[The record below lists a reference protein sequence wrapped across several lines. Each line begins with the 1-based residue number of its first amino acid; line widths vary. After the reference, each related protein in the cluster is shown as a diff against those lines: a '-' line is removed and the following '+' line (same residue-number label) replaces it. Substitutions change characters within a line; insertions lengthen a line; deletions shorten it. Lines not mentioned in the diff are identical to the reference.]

1 MVSLISFTI
10 KDLVGAIT
18 ALFLFPF
25 VLLFPGYVI
34 GWWADLFNFRKRQF
48 LVKYVIALPLSLA
61 VQPIVIYLLYY
72 FYSFDLVKIEIFL
85 FFVLYFFIIFSDIK
99 RVALGRA
106 VIQLGRYQ
114 KAAIM
119 LAVIWGG
126 VSLVSLVDIQWGEN
140 LYYSV
145 VSLDFATRVSMVDA
159 ITRTGVPPVN
169 PGYFPGQPEYVTSL
183 YYFWYIL
190 CSVID
195 QIGMDLVDART
206 SLIAGDVWCGLS
218 IMAII
223 ALYLRI
229 RNRRNS
235 VAPWKSA
242 VTGICFLSISGIDII
257 PAVINMFMTRFL
269 FGGIL
274 PMGDI
279 EHWNEQITAWVGS
292 LLWVPHHV
300 AALIVCLLSFLL
312 FQYFFHKSSS
322 PKIMVFILTSCCLA
336 SSAGLSTWVSITFLI
351 FWCVWGMILFIQKN
365 YKHMIFMIS
374 SGLFSLFLASPL
386 LLGMLS
392 GGTGA
397 DGLPIVLDVRKFR
410 PLLLLFESYPDVF
423 ESLVHLV
430 FLPVNYSLELGFF
443 LVAGVMWVR
452 QYLRGELKGAEFAK
466 AETVMLAVVF
476 FVGSF
481 LRSAIYTNDLGWRSW
496 LLGQFVLLIWA
507 VDVVDIKN
515 LLSKNNK
522 FLPSSYSMFT
532 RKILRVVLILGFS
545 TSILNIILLRIWTP
559 LIDAG
564 IVGFPNGISDDRKLG
579 ERTYAARLTY
589 EFIGSELPLEVV
601 IQQRPSLSID
611 RPSGLYGL
619 RQFAIS
625 SNTAY
630 NVSMF
635 TLSSSVEKITKIF
648 DLAND
653 VDWGTIDL
661 FCKKNFIDI
670 LIVNKQDR
678 LWNSLPLLYEHR
690 RPLYKNQYYSVI
702 LCGDFVNGI

>member
-1 MVSLISFTI
+1 
-10 KDLVGAIT
+10 
-18 ALFLFPF
+18 
-25 VLLFPGYVI
+25 
-34 GWWADLFNFRKRQF
+34 
-48 LVKYVIALPLSLA
+48 
-61 VQPIVIYLLYY
+61 
-72 FYSFDLVKIEIFL
+72 
-85 FFVLYFFIIFSDIK
+85 
-99 RVALGRA
+99 
-106 VIQLGRYQ
+106 
-114 KAAIM
+114 
-119 LAVIWGG
+119 
-126 VSLVSLVDIQWGEN
+126 
-140 LYYSV
+140 
-145 VSLDFATRVSMVDA
+145 
-159 ITRTGVPPVN
+159 
-169 PGYFPGQPEYVTSL
+169 
-183 YYFWYIL
+183 
-190 CSVID
+190 
-195 QIGMDLVDART
+195 
-206 SLIAGDVWCGLS
+206 
-218 IMAII
+218 
-223 ALYLRI
+223 
-229 RNRRNS
+229 
-235 VAPWKSA
+235 
-242 VTGICFLSISGIDII
+242 
-257 PAVINMFMTRFL
+257 
-269 FGGIL
+269 
-274 PMGDI
+274 
-279 EHWNEQITAWVGS
+279 
-292 LLWVPHHV
+292 
-300 AALIVCLLSFLL
+300 
-312 FQYFFHKSSS
+312 
-322 PKIMVFILTSCCLA
+322 
-336 SSAGLSTWVSITFLI
+336 
-351 FWCVWGMILFIQKN
+351 
-365 YKHMIFMIS
+365 
-374 SGLFSLFLASPL
+374 
-386 LLGMLS
+386 MLS

-397 DGLPIVLDVRKFR
+397 DGLPIVLAVRKFR

-589 EFIGSELPLEVV
+589 EFIDDELPLEVV

-611 RPSGLYGL
+611 RPSGLYGR

-630 NVSMF
+630 NVSVL

-648 DLAND
+648 DLTND
-653 VDWGTIDL
+653 VDWSTIDL
-661 FCKKNFIDI
+661 FCKKSFIDI
-670 LIVNKQDR
+670 LVVNRQDR
-678 LWNSLPLLYEHR
+678 LWNSLPFLYEHR
-690 RPLYKNQYYSVI
+690 RPLYSNQYYSVI
-702 LCGDFVNGI
+702 LCGDFVNGIQNR